1 MKEPRRSD
9 PVAAGMPALAAAAVL
24 LALLAAPA
32 PAAGAEH
39 GLAALAAADPTTP
52 ASQENRS

>member
-1 MKEPRRSD
+1 MKEPRRLD
-9 PVAAGMPALAAAAVL
+9 PAPAGIPALAAAAVL
-24 LALLAAPA
+24 LALLSAPA

-39 GLAALAAADPTTP
+39 GLAALAAANLTTP